1 MQRAGPDRYQELRQL
16 SVDADAQVPFPTL
29 PSAISVANLLADGL
43 GQALSSEGISY
54 TTLERTLQNRGPGGR
69 TANQTDRWVRV
80 ESLPKPAWS
89 AILDQGMELVRSSVK
104 ERSSFS
110 GRIGGEIGSL
120 SELAQAYAD
129 FFRSGIIGYDKKR
142 NAAENG
148 IISDKKRNAAE
159 NGIIRRV
166 LIAQVQTWTSGET
179 PGNGGGGRPP
189 GSGAQE
195 ITFVA
200 RSQEAAEEIFQGILP
215 DTTLLSSEG
224 LSFKVLVE
232 GNALQVVT
240 RLRESGLATSVNGS
254 KVEGIS
260 GSTNTAGISAA
271 PVAAAGVASIIGYL
285 ASQ

>member
-1 MQRAGPDRYQELRQL
+1 MSATRGEWVHFDMQRAGPDRYQELRQL

-148 IISDKKRNAAE
+148 II
-159 NGIIRRV
+159 RRV

-179 PGNGGGGRPP
+179 PGNGGGDRPP

-232 GNALQVVT
+232 GNVLQVVT
-240 RLRESGLATSVNGS
+240 RLRESGLATFVNGA
-254 KVEGIS
+254 KVEGVS
-260 GSTNTAGISAA
+260 GSMNTAGISAA
-271 PVAAAGVASIIGYL
+271 PVAAAGAASIIGYF